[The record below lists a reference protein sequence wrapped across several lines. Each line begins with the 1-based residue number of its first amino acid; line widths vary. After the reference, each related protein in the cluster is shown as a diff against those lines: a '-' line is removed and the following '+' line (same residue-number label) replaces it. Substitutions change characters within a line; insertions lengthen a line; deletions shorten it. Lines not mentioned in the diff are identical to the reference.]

1 MDTRDLLLLKY
12 LLDFKNITKTAN
24 ALFISQPALTRRLK
38 QLEKELD
45 TQLIESSNKGITLT
59 PGGVETVLY
68 ARQALNDIDT
78 LKKRL
83 AVIDQKTAKQIH
95 LTAPN
100 IICEYYFPTIIRL
113 FRQQYPDIRFSI
125 RMAPS
130 SEVVSDTHDEKADF
144 GFLRNDFGWDE
155 EGKILLTTNYI
166 AAVSLHPFT
175 LQDLS
180 HMSRVAYTTD
190 AYYMKMLDLW
200 WDRNFSSPPQIDVQ
214 VSSLNLCIEMVLNGI
229 GFGLLPSVLIPD
241 SPEIYKIILNDQSG
255 NPIQRHTYLIY
266 KKAGINTTAKKNFL
280 SFIKEHPFDD
290 FFLLHRT

>member
-100 IICEYYFPTIIRL
+100 IICEYYFP
-113 FRQQYPDIRFSI
+113 
-125 RMAPS
+125 
-130 SEVVSDTHDEKADF
+130 
-144 GFLRNDFGWDE
+144 
-155 EGKILLTTNYI
+155 GKL
-166 AAVSLHPFT
+166 
-175 LQDLS
+175 
-180 HMSRVAYTTD
+180 
-190 AYYMKMLDLW
+190 
-200 WDRNFSSPPQIDVQ
+200 
-214 VSSLNLCIEMVLNGI
+214 
-229 GFGLLPSVLIPD
+229 
-241 SPEIYKIILNDQSG
+241 
-255 NPIQRHTYLIY
+255 
-266 KKAGINTTAKKNFL
+266 
-280 SFIKEHPFDD
+280 
-290 FFLLHRT
+290 

>member
-1 MDTRDLLLLKY
+1 
-12 LLDFKNITKTAN
+12 
-24 ALFISQPALTRRLK
+24 
-38 QLEKELD
+38 
-45 TQLIESSNKGITLT
+45 
-59 PGGVETVLY
+59 
-68 ARQALNDIDT
+68 
-78 LKKRL
+78 
-83 AVIDQKTAKQIH
+83 
-95 LTAPN
+95 
-100 IICEYYFPTIIRL
+100 
-113 FRQQYPDIRFSI
+113 
-125 RMAPS
+125 
-130 SEVVSDTHDEKADF
+130 
-144 GFLRNDFGWDE
+144 
-155 EGKILLTTNYI
+155 
-166 AAVSLHPFT
+166 
-175 LQDLS
+175 
-180 HMSRVAYTTD
+180 MSRVAYTTD